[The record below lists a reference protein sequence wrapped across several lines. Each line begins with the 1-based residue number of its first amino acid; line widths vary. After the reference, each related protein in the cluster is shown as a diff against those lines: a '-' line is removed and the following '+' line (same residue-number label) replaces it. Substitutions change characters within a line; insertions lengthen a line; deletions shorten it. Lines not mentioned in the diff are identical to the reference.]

1 MSDLKYPTWQKRYQ
15 EALMETN
22 QEKLVARA
30 AVAQWTILSR
40 LREIRIGVDGF
51 AEAKAIEDAL
61 SGLSVLKNDRSSQDS
76 QNAGTRYNT
85 NQKLRAISI
94 ETIPVL

>member
-1 MSDLKYPTWQKRYQ
+1 MSDLKYPTWQKPYQ
-15 EALMETN
+15 EALTETN

-40 LREIRIGVDGF
+40 LLGIRTGVDGF

-61 SGLSVLKNDRSSQDS
+61 SGLSVLKNDRRSQDLKMS
-76 QNAGTRYNT
+76 AHATIQ
-85 NQKLRAISI
+85 I
-94 ETIPVL
+94 ELSVQI